1 MTSFHW
7 YEGSQPGPDSRGL
20 RSKVFHIR
28 FSAFFQNENPVDPEE
43 VMELTLEEGG
53 FHPNPRASSCSI
65 TSSHLSGY
73 YRLCRGAGGGG
84 GGVGGGVG
92 VLACPGEVAGRE
104 GAVGDVDVE
113 EEEDEDG
120 EEGERGEKEDRDP
133 PVPPPPL
140 LSLAPLL
147 SNSQELDSGVGRTD
161 DSTRYE
167 EWSEHDLLGDQTSA
181 CNTNTTNTPGS
192 TRKFRPG
199 PSPR

>member
-1 MTSFHW
+1 
-7 YEGSQPGPDSRGL
+7 
-20 RSKVFHIR
+20 
-28 FSAFFQNENPVDPEE
+28 
-43 VMELTLEEGG
+43 MELTLEGG
-53 FHPNPRASSCSI
+53 SFHPNPRASSCSL
-65 TSSHLSGY
+65 TSAHLSGY
-73 YRLCRGAGGGG
+73 YRLCRGGGGGLACQGGGG
-84 GGVGGGVG
+84 GT
-92 VLACPGEVAGRE
+92 E
-104 GAVGDVDVE
+104 GAGGDVDVE

-133 PVPPPPL
+133 PVPLPPL

-167 EWSEHDLLGDQTSA
+167 ESSEHDLLGDQTSA

>member
-1 MTSFHW
+1 
-7 YEGSQPGPDSRGL
+7 
-20 RSKVFHIR
+20 
-28 FSAFFQNENPVDPEE
+28 
-43 VMELTLEEGG
+43 MELTLEGGG
-53 FHPNPRASSCSI
+53 FHQNPRTSSCSL

-73 YRLCRGAGGGG
+73 YRLCRGGGTGGGG
-84 GGVGGGVG
+84 EG
-92 VLACPGEVAGRE
+92 LACPGGGEGGRE
-104 GAVGDVDVE
+104 GAGGDVNVE

-120 EEGERGEKEDRDP
+120 EDGERGQKEDRDP
-133 PVPPPPL
+133 PVPLPPL

-167 EWSEHDLLGDQTSA
+167 ESSEHDLLGDHTSA

>member
-1 MTSFHW
+1 
-7 YEGSQPGPDSRGL
+7 
-20 RSKVFHIR
+20 
-28 FSAFFQNENPVDPEE
+28 
-43 VMELTLEEGG
+43 MELTLEGGG
-53 FHPNPRASSCSI
+53 FHPNPRASSCSLS
-65 TSSHLSGY
+65 SSHLSGY
-73 YRLCRGAGGGG
+73 YRLCRGGGGG
-84 GGVGGGVG
+84 GGLACQGGGG
-92 VLACPGEVAGRE
+92 GRE
-104 GAVGDVDVE
+104 GAGGDVDVE

-133 PVPPPPL
+133 PVPLPPL

-167 EWSEHDLLGDQTSA
+167 ESSEHDLLGDQTSA